1 MIKITTTYKRH
12 RLDEQL
18 GLLMLQELVIEDH
31 ARTTNVCNM
40 VSAISLY
47 GIKALKQKN
56 HWSIFTRSGLLIVKN
71 IYPDNSS
78 SVNDHA
84 VLRTITIQLNELA
97 KKFPREIKMQM
108 IISDDNNGGF
118 NSDGN
123 SYLPDELEINEKKSD
138 TQEKPVKDTYGRKN

>member
-12 RLDEQL
+12 RFDEQL
-18 GLLMLQELVIEDH
+18 GVLMLRELVIEDH
-31 ARTTNVCNM
+31 ARASNVCNM

-47 GIKALKQKN
+47 GIKALRQKH
-56 HWSIFTRSGLLIVKN
+56 HWSIFTRHGLLIVKN
-71 IYPDNSS
+71 IYPDNSA

-84 VLRTITIQLNELA
+84 VLRTIIIQLNELA
-97 KKFPREIKMQM
+97 KKYPKEIKIQM
-108 IISDDNNGGF
+108 IVSDDNNGF

-123 SYLPDELEINEKKSD
+123 SYLPDELEINEQKSD